1 MRYIN
6 TLHRCLLG
14 LALCLMLLPT
24 PAQALP
30 PRQTADIPY
39 LMAYNDQPAP
49 HFVIERADG
58 MDSRTFG
65 EGLMPED
72 TNTVSGPGW
81 SPSGQWFAWTAN
93 TSYLESNRG
102 STAYVLSADGQ
113 TRPTGLDD
121 MGRINLAWSPNADVL
136 VVAGLLN
143 PPVIVYDDEQGYV
156 TQNDSDT
163 LTMRISLFDP
173 ASDTFIVVQDMPAP
187 YERTQLLEVSF
198 RLKWREDGQ
207 YAFVQTDAVD
217 ENGATFV
224 RFYSLGMEGQVSS
237 RDYDPAT
244 LLTEDVSLYRPDV
257 MLTTRG
263 EIASQPRADSVNFDD
278 VVTGLPSLHLQTI
291 TERIE
296 KVDWSPDGE
305 YAALLTSKTCD
316 EPDCPKH
323 ALWVYSRTEN
333 DLILLVRA
341 QSIPFTV
348 FPAPDFSRYVYIES
362 RSDGEYA
369 MFVDL
374 TDADPI
380 ELQRIDPD
388 TEYDFVRWT
397 NSTRFVIPLDDH
409 DRGVGL
415 LAAYEVSDNT
425 PVELGQFAAR
435 TYDLLPPLAPHRP
448 LALIAWDTVDLL
460 DVTNGEITRLPPD
473 PRRYF
478 TNPYGDA
485 RWHPI
490 QDWALLEENAAV
502 AGGGAPIYTGV
513 VNADGTV
520 RRMLGGCIAATSIC
534 AHWLPPQVDP
544 TTLAPGH
551 DNTPIEPT
559 ARLPVGHWT
568 DEIIWSPDLSQVAVG
583 HDWRSYGETVPF
595 DVWRVTDGTQVEAFE
610 TVTPKE
616 TIEWV
621 GDQPQ
626 VVALTPHPL
635 AVEFG
640 LITVAP
646 DGSQFARYWAEE
658 PPYTVYLELA
668 DAQGNILFTL
678 EDVLTSEWHASLNYS
693 PDSRYLAVS
702 SNQSPVRLLDTTT
715 GEVVAELPMLYSGA
729 VAFSPDGTFLA
740 VAYSTEIW
748 IYRVADILNE

>member
-14 LALCLMLLPT
+14 LALGFMLLPT

-30 PRQTADIPY
+30 PRQTTDIPY
-39 LMAYNDQPAP
+39 LMAYNDLPAP

-65 EGLMPED
+65 EGLMPDD
-72 TNTVSGPGW
+72 TNVVSGPGW

-102 STAYVLSADGQ
+102 STAYMLSADGQ

-121 MGRINLAWSPNADVL
+121 MGRISLAWSPNADML

-156 TQNDSDT
+156 TQNNSDT
-163 LTMRISLFDP
+163 LTMRMGLFD
-173 ASDTFIVVQDMPAP
+173 STTDSFIVVQDMPAP
-187 YERTQLLEVSF
+187 YERDQLLEVGF
-198 RLKWREDGQ
+198 RVKWREDGQ

-217 ENGATFV
+217 ENGVASV
-224 RFYSLGMEGQVSS
+224 RFYSLGMEGQISF

-244 LLTEDVSLYRPDV
+244 LLKEDITAYYTDV

-263 EIASQPRADSVNFDD
+263 EIARQPRPDTVEFEDI
-278 VVTGLPSLHLQTI
+278 VTGRPALRLQI
-291 TERIE
+291 LTESIE
-296 KVDWSPDGE
+296 KVRWSPDGA
-305 YAALLTSKTCD
+305 YASLLTSKPCD
-316 EPDCPKH
+316 EPDCRKP
-323 ALWVYSRTEN
+323 ALWVYSRSEN
-333 DLILLVRA
+333 DSELLVWA
-341 QSIPFTV
+341 QSAPFTV
-348 FPAPDFSRYVYIES
+348 YPAPDFSRYVYIES

-369 MFVDL
+369 MYVDF
-374 TDADPI
+374 TEADPL
-380 ELQRIDPD
+380 EVQRIDPD
-388 TEYDFVRWT
+388 AEYTFVRWT
-397 NSTRFVIPLDDH
+397 NSNRFVIPLDDQ

-415 LAAYEVSDNT
+415 FAAYEVLDST
-425 PVELGQFAAR
+425 PVELGQFTAR
-435 TYDLLPPLAPHRP
+435 TYDLLPPLAPNRP
-448 LALIAWDTVDLL
+448 IALIAWDTVDLV
-460 DVTNGEITRLPPD
+460 DVTNGDMTRLPPD

-485 RWHPI
+485 RWHPT

-534 AHWLPPQVDP
+534 VNWLPPQVDP

-559 ARLPVGHWT
+559 VRIPVGHWT

-595 DVWRVTDGTQVEAFE
+595 DVWRVADGTQVAAFE
-610 TVTPKE
+610 AVTPKE

-635 AVEFG
+635 AAEFG
-640 LITVAP
+640 QITVAP
-646 DGSQFARYWAEE
+646 DGSQFARYRLDE
-658 PPYTVYLELA
+658 PPYTVTLELA
-668 DAQGNILFTL
+668 DAEGNSLLTRD
-678 EDVLTSEWHASLNYS
+678 DVLTSDWHVGLGYS

-702 SNQSPVRLLDTTT
+702 SNQSPVRILDTAT
-715 GEVVAELPMLYSGA
+715 GEVVAELPMLHSGA

-740 VAYSTEIW
+740 VAYATEIW
-748 IYRVADILNE
+748 IYAVGDILAR

>member
-6 TLHRCLLG
+6 TRCLLG

-24 PAQALP
+24 PAGAWP
-30 PRQTADIPY
+30 THQTADIPY
-39 LMAYNDQPAP
+39 VMAYNDQPAP

-58 MDSRTFG
+58 LDSRIFG

-72 TNTVSGPGW
+72 TNVVSGPGW

-102 STAYVLSADGQ
+102 STAYVMSADGQ
-113 TRPTGLDD
+113 TRPTGLDE
-121 MGRINLAWSPNADVL
+121 MGRINLAWSPTADLL

-156 TQNDSDT
+156 TQNNSDT
-163 LTMRISLFDP
+163 LTMRIGLFDP
-173 ASDTFIVVQDMPAP
+173 TADSFIVVQDMPAP
-187 YERTQLLEVSF
+187 YERDQLLEVSF
-198 RLKWREDGQ
+198 RVKWREDGQ
-207 YAFVQTDAVD
+207 YAFVQNDIVD
-217 ENGATFV
+217 ENGVASV
-224 RFYSLGMEGQVSS
+224 RFYALGMDGQVSS
-237 RDYDPAT
+237 RDYDPST
-244 LLTEDVSLYRPDV
+244 LLSEDISPHYQDV

-263 EIASQPRADSVNFDD
+263 EIARQPRADSIDFEDI
-278 VVTGLPSLHLQTI
+278 VTGRPSLHLQI
-291 TERIE
+291 LTETIE
-296 KVDWSPDGE
+296 KVDWSPDGK
-305 YAALLTSKTCD
+305 YASLITSKTCD
-316 EPDCPKH
+316 EADCPKH
-323 ALWVYSRTEN
+323 ALWVYKRAEN
-333 DLILLVRA
+333 DSKLLVWA
-341 QSIPFTV
+341 QSTPFTV
-348 FPAPDFSRYVYIES
+348 YPAPDFSRYVYIES
-362 RSDGEYA
+362 RSDGAYA

-374 TDADPI
+374 ADADPI
-380 ELQRIDPD
+380 ELQMLDPD
-388 TEYDFVRWT
+388 ADYAFVRWT
-397 NSTRFVIPLDDH
+397 NANRFVIPIDNH

-415 LAAYEVSDNT
+415 FAAYDVADNT

-460 DVTNGEITRLPPD
+460 DVTTGDITRLPPD

-485 RWHPI
+485 RWHPT

-534 AHWLPPQVDP
+534 VNWLPPQVDP

-559 ARLPVGHWT
+559 ARIPVGHWT
-568 DEIIWSPDLSQVAVG
+568 DEIIWSPDMSQIAVG
-583 HDWRSYGETVPF
+583 HDWRSVGETVPF
-595 DVWRVTDGTQVEAFE
+595 DVWRVADGTQVATFEA
-610 TVTPKE
+610 VTPKE

-635 AVEFG
+635 AAEFG

-658 PPYTVYLELA
+658 PPYTVRLELA
-668 DAQGNILFTL
+668 DAQGQVLMTRD
-678 EDVLTSEWHASLNYS
+678 DVLTSDWHASLSYS

-702 SNQSPVRLLDTTT
+702 SNQSPVRILDTAT
-715 GEVVAELPMLYSGA
+715 GEVVAELPMLHSGA
-729 VAFSPDGTFLA
+729 VAFSPDGTLLA

-748 IYRVADILNE
+748 IYAVADILKD

>member
-6 TLHRCLLG
+6 TLHRCLWG

-24 PAQALP
+24 PAGALP

-39 LMAYNDQPAP
+39 VMAYNNQPAP

-72 TNTVSGPGW
+72 TNVVSGPGW
-81 SPSGQWFAWTAN
+81 SSSGQWFAWTAN
-93 TSYLESNRG
+93 TTYLESNRG

-121 MGRINLAWSPNADVL
+121 IGRISLAWSPNADVL

-143 PPVIVYDDEQGYV
+143 PPFIVPNEERHLV
-156 TQNDSDT
+156 PSREADS
-163 LTMRISLFDP
+163 LTMRIGLFDP
-173 ASDTFIVVQDMPAP
+173 ATDSFIVIQDMPAP
-187 YERTQLLEVSF
+187 YERIQLLEVGF
-198 RLKWREDGQ
+198 RVRWREDGE
-207 YAFVQTDAVD
+207 YAFVQNNLVD
-217 ENGATFV
+217 ENGVASV
-224 RFYSLGMEGQVSS
+224 RFYYLGMDGQVSF

-244 LLTEDVSLYRPDV
+244 LLTEDVGLYRPDV

-263 EIASQPRADSVNFDD
+263 EIVRQPREDTISFEDI
-278 VVTGLPSLHLQTI
+278 VTGLPSLRLQI
-291 TERIE
+291 LTERIE
-296 KVDWSPDGE
+296 EVDWSPDGE
-305 YAALLTSKTCD
+305 YASLLTSKTCD

-323 ALWVYSRTEN
+323 ALWVYSRAEN
-333 DLILLVRA
+333 ASELLVWA
-341 QSIPFTV
+341 QSNPFTV
-348 FPAPDFSRYVYIES
+348 YPAPDFNRFVYIES
-362 RSDGEYA
+362 RPDGAYA

-374 TDADPI
+374 DDAEPI

-388 TEYDFVRWT
+388 ADYAFVRWT
-397 NSTRFVIPLDDH
+397 NANRFVIPLDDQV
-409 DRGVGL
+409 RGVGL
-415 LAAYEVSDNT
+415 FAAYEVSDNT
-425 PVELGQFAAR
+425 PLELGQFVAPS
-435 TYDLLPPLAPHRP
+435 YDLLPPLAPHRP

-460 DVTNGEITRLPPD
+460 DVTNGDITRLPPD

-485 RWHPI
+485 RWHPS

-534 AHWLPPQVDP
+534 VNWLPSQVDP

-559 ARLPVGHWT
+559 ARIPVGHWT
-568 DEIIWSPDLSQVAVG
+568 DEIIWSPDMSQVAVG

-595 DVWRVTDGTQVEAFE
+595 DVWRVADGTQVEAFE
-610 TVTPKE
+610 AVTPNE
-616 TIEWV
+616 TIQWT

-635 AVEFG
+635 AAEFG

-646 DGSQFARYWAEE
+646 DGSQFTRYRVDE
-658 PPYTVYLELA
+658 PPYTVTLELA
-668 DAQGNILFTL
+668 DAQGNVLMTRD
-678 EDVLTSEWHASLNYS
+678 DVLTSDWHVGLGYS
-693 PDSRYLAVS
+693 PDSRYLVVS
-702 SNQSPVRLLDTTT
+702 SNQSPVRILDTAT
-715 GEVVAELPMLYSGA
+715 GEVIAELPMLYSGA
-729 VAFSPDGTFLA
+729 VAFSPDGTLLA
-740 VAYSTEIW
+740 VAHSTEIW
-748 IYRVADILNE
+748 IYRVADILKD